1 MNEEEHFYELPDVVT
16 TAKRLPPAQLTPPPL
31 ASAVQADGVLQQPP
45 VQHQLARGVDLN
57 ALMQKY
63 MTDLTT
69 QQPNYV
75 EELRATRAN
84 TRALQ
89 QQFDQTIAKLM
100 EPTEAGPSKAEM
112 YFRLA
117 AAFGSPT
124 KTGHFGENLG
134 LAAGEMAGYK
144 KEQREA
150 AASQRATQQAL
161 QLERIKMLMQG
172 AKDEETTLRT
182 LATEQLKEKRELLKE
197 YIQSGRPQ
205 SAAGEAAADMG
216 YQPGTPAYQQ
226 KVEELFN
233 IDVQR
238 KNAQLDAII
247 ANMAVQQGQLG
258 IAQQREARMAQ
269 QASLLNPK
277 ELDLMIETED
287 ALSAAKSAEAALK
300 EALRLNPSTFDAS
313 LVDVAQRKA
322 LEVVGSSNKQLVN
335 TRNQENLLASQALSQ
350 LKSLVGGNPT
360 EGERQI
366 ILDLQGV
373 GAKSIKERGIIIKRA
388 LETVKA
394 RQSAA
399 ERRLKMI
406 KSGQLRMTG
415 EQPNE

>member
-45 VQHQLARGVDLN
+45 VQHQLAQGVDLN

-63 MTDLTT
+63 MADLTA
-69 QQPNYV
+69 QQPNYG
-75 EELRATRAN
+75 EELSAARAN

-100 EPTEAGPSKAEM
+100 EPAESGPSKAEM

-124 KTGHFGENLG
+124 KTGHFSENLG

-150 AASQRATQQAL
+150 AKEQRATQQAM
-161 QLERIKMLMQG
+161 QLERLKMLMQG

-205 SAAGEAAADMG
+205 SMAGKTAADMG
-216 YQPGTPAYQQ
+216 LQPGTPAYQQ

-233 IDVQR
+233 VDVQR